1 MTIAIVVI
9 ALIVITMLLFI
20 LKSRETNIEKIG
32 PGVRPR
38 PAAPQP
44 LTDTAAFHAVS
55 IKYLSSACPAAK
67 TMDGKR
73 FLATAAPR
81 LPLPDC
87 DVLKCRCKFVHHKD
101 RRSSED
107 RRNPFQG
114 PLSQSTTGNFQVD
127 QRILDE
133 RRENPPHRL

>member
-1 MTIAIVVI
+1 MTIAIVII
-9 ALIVITMLLFI
+9 ALIVITSLLFV
-20 LKSRETNIEKIG
+20 LKSRETNIEKAG
-32 PGVRPR
+32 PGERPK

-44 LTDTAAFHAVS
+44 LADMSAYHAVS
-55 IKYLSSACPAAK
+55 IKYMSSACPTAK
-67 TMDGKR
+67 SMDGKR

-107 RRNPFQG
+107 RRNPYQG
-114 PLSQSTTGNFQVD
+114 PLAQSTTGNFQVD
-127 QRILDE
+127 QRLSDE
-133 RRENPPHRL
+133 RRDKPPNSL